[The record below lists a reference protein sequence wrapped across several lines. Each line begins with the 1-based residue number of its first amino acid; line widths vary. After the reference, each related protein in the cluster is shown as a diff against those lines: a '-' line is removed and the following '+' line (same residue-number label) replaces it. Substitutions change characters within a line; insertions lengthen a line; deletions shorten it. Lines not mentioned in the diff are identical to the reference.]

1 MTGLDTNVLV
11 RYIMQDDVKQAALA
25 TKLVESL
32 TPDDPGFVTVI
43 SIVELSWVMLSC
55 FDLQRAELVTALEA
69 ILRAKE
75 LVVERADV
83 VWKALRLFSGTSAD
97 FADCLIER
105 SAASAGCQR
114 TMTFDRAAAKHCGMT
129 LVR

>member
-11 RYIMQDDVKQAALA
+11 RYIMQDDVKQAGLA
-25 TKLVESL
+25 TKLVEAL

-55 FDLQRAELVTALEA
+55 FDLQRAQLVEALEA
-69 ILRAKE
+69 ILRTKE
-75 LVVERADV
+75 LVVERADI

-105 SAASAGCQR
+105 SAASAGCPR

-129 LVR
+129 LVQ